1 MKPYIYYTLSAFFI
15 LLLPACEKDNV
26 KEPTSALTGRIV
38 YQGQPV
44 GLRSSGVQFE
54 LWQSG
59 FQLYSKIP
67 LTIAQDGTFSAL
79 LFDGDYKLVRTPG
92 AGPWAD
98 NTDTINVLL
107 KGTADVDVPV
117 QPYFSIKNAAFEKN
131 GSAVKATFTI
141 EKNTSTKALELARLY
156 IGPNIIVDQNNN
168 SATAQVSAGAITIG
182 QPVTLNVNIPSGLA
196 NETFIF
202 ARVGVKT
209 TGVAELLYTEP
220 QMIQLK

>member
-1 MKPYIYYTLSAFFI
+1 MKPYILLTFSSFFI
-15 LLLPACEKDNV
+15 LLLPACEKDNI
-26 KEPTSALTGRIV
+26 KEPGSVLTGRV
-38 YQGQPV
+38 LYQGQPV

-59 FQLYSKIP
+59 YQLYSKIP

-79 LFDGDYKLVRTPG
+79 LFDGNYKLVRTPG

-98 NTDTINVLL
+98 NSDTINVLL
-107 KGTADVDVPV
+107 KGTTDVDVPV
-117 QPYFSIKNAAFEKN
+117 QPYFLIKNVAFEKN
-131 GSAVKATFTI
+131 GSAVKATFAI
-141 EKNTSTKALELARLY
+141 EKNTSAKTLELARLF
-156 IGPNIIVDQNNN
+156 IGPNVIVDQNNN
-168 SATAQVSAGAITIG
+168 SATAQALAGAITIG
-182 QPVTLNVNIPSGLA
+182 QPVTISVNIPSGIA

>member
-1 MKPYIYYTLSAFFI
+1 MKPYILITFSAFFI
-15 LLLPACEKDNV
+15 LLLSACEKDNV
-26 KEPTSALTGRIV
+26 KEPGSVLSGRIV

-54 LWQSG
+54 LWQPG
-59 FQLYSKIP
+59 YQLYSKIP
-67 LTIAQDGTFSAL
+67 LNIAQDGTFSAL

-107 KGTADVDVPV
+107 KGTADVDVLV
-117 QPYFSIKNAAFEKN
+117 QPYFLIKNAAFEKN

-141 EKNTSTKALELARLY
+141 EKNTSTKTLELARLY
-156 IGPNIIVDQNNN
+156 IGPNVIVDQNNN
-168 SATAQVSAGAITIG
+168 SATAQASAAAITIG
-182 QPVTLNVNIPSGLA
+182 QPVTVNVNIPSGIA
-196 NETFIF
+196 NETFIY
-202 ARVGVKT
+202 ARIGVKT

-220 QMIQLK
+220 QRIQLK